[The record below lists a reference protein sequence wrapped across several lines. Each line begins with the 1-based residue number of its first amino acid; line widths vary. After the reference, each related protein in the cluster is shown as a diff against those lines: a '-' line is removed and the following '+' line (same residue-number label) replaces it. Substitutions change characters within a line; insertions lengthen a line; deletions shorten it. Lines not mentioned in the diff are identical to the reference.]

1 MSKLI
6 IAIVHNDD
14 VHRLRI
20 SLIEN
25 DFRVTKLSTSG
36 GFLKSENS
44 TLLIGVEDERL
55 QNALDVITNICKTRS
70 ELVASPISE
79 FFNAGSHIG
88 LPLEVTVGGATI
100 FVIDVEQ
107 FIKV

>member
-14 VHRLRI
+14 VHKLRI

-36 GFLKSENS
+36 GFLKSEN
-44 TLLIGVEDERL
+44 
-55 QNALDVITNICKTRS
+55 
-70 ELVASPISE
+70 
-79 FFNAGSHIG
+79 
-88 LPLEVTVGGATI
+88 
-100 FVIDVEQ
+100 
-107 FIKV
+107 